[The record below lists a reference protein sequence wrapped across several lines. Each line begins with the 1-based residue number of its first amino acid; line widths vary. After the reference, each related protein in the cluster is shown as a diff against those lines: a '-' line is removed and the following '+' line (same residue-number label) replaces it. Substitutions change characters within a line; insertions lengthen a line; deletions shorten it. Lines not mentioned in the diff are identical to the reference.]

1 MFSFQRPPDEF
12 TSLSCS
18 YVTYSKHRLLKF
30 GTFTQYVWLL
40 FISGEAGSEVAF
52 LGESKWTLLFGEV
65 FHITI
70 VSKFKA
76 SEHSD
81 RSIPFHAYHYYY
93 Y

>member
-52 LGESKWTLLFGEV
+52 LGESK
-65 FHITI
+65 
-70 VSKFKA
+70 
-76 SEHSD
+76 
-81 RSIPFHAYHYYY
+81 
-93 Y
+93 